1 MTNNKKRRMRKR
13 GVPIFMLAI
22 VGTVVGDAALAQTR
36 VAWLRSLVEKIVNE
50 MEAEQRRAL
59 IAGSGW
65 C

>member
-22 VGTVVGDAALAQTR
+22 VSTVVGDAALAQTR